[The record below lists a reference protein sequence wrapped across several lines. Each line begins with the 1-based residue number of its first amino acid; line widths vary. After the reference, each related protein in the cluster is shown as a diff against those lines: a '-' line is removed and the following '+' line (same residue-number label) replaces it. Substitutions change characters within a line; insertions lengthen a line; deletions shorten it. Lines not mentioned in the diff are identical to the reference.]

1 MNRKH
6 VWLIALLLAALLV
19 AACGPEMATPTP
31 GGKATSQSPTSVAVG
46 KATTAGAGTTPTIR
60 PTSSADLPVDADDW
74 RTLGSSDAAVTL
86 IEYSDFQ
93 CPYCG
98 RYARETFPQILET
111 YVLTGKIRYVF
122 KNFPLTSIHPQAEK
136 AAEAAECAGEQGKY
150 WEMHEAL
157 FNNQQQ
163 WSGQA
168 SAVQTFKQFA
178 TDLGLDQARFD
189 ACLDSGT
196 YVDKIQ
202 ADMQEAAADGVNGT
216 PAFRINGVELS
227 GAQPYS
233 EFARMIDYFLAGGQ
247 PPQLEIAADSYRSMG
262 RADAPVTVTEFS
274 DFQCPYCGI
283 VAREVVP
290 ELIKRYVD
298 TGKARFVFR
307 EFPLTSIHP
316 AAQKAAEAAVCAGR
330 QGKYWDMNE
339 KLFASTSEWGAQG
352 ANPTDLFKKYAQEI
366 GMDNKLFDECLDS
379 GQASLEVQ
387 GELMAGQMAGVQAT
401 PTFFINDIPIQG
413 GREVE
418 TLGQIIDYLAAGGV
432 VPNIIPAADDWH
444 LRGNRQ
450 TAKAVTVAFVD
461 YASPES
467 AQHAREVLPRLL
479 ETYIKPGQLLYVLY
493 PWSKSMDGPGAQA
506 ATAAE
511 CAGQQGKFW
520 EMHDQLFAQQD
531 KWSQAAEPRPMF
543 LSYAQTLA
551 LDTAKFETCL
561 DSDWAKLRVQ
571 AGNVVA
577 ALYNVPGAPVFLFN
591 NGQGRQGSP
600 TFDDFK
606 AIIDS
611 IVNQ

>member
-6 VWLIALLLAALLV
+6 VWLIALLWAALL
-19 AACGPEMATPTP
+19 ATACGPEMATPTP
-31 GGKATSQSPTSVAVG
+31 ARQVVSSPSPASVEKTPA
-46 KATTAGAGTTPTIR
+46 AAQGTTPTAR
-60 PTSSADLPVDADDW
+60 PISSTNLPVNPDDW
-74 RTLGSSDAAVTL
+74 RVLGSPEAAVTL

-93 CPYCG
+93 CPFCG
-98 RYARETFPQILET
+98 RYARETFPQILQA
-111 YVLTGKIRYVF
+111 YVLTGKIRYTF
-122 KNFPLTSIHPQAEK
+122 RNFPLSSIHPQAEK

-157 FNNQQQ
+157 FSNQQQ
-163 WSGQA
+163 WSGQTG
-168 SAVQTFKQFA
+168 AVQTFKQFA
-178 TDLGLDQARFD
+178 AGMGLDQARFD
-189 ACLDSGT
+189 TCLDGGT
-196 YVDKIQ
+196 YAEKIK
-202 ADMQEAAADGVNGT
+202 ADIQEGAAAGVNGT

-274 DFQCPYCGI
+274 DFQCPSCGA

-298 TGKARFVFR
+298 TGKVRFVFR
-307 EFPLTSIHP
+307 EFPLTSLHP
-316 AAQKAAEAAVCAGR
+316 AAQKAAEAAICAGR

-339 KLFASTSEWGAQG
+339 KLFASTAEWGAQG
-352 ANPTDLFKKYAQEI
+352 VNPPDFFKKYAQEM
-366 GMDNKLFDECLDS
+366 GLDGKAFDECLDS

-401 PTFFINDIPIQG
+401 PTFFINDLPIQG
-413 GREVE
+413 GREIE
-418 TLGQIIDYLAAGGV
+418 SLGQIIDYLAAGGV
-432 VPNIIPAADDWH
+432 VPNIIPTADDWH

-450 TAKAVTVAFVD
+450 TARAVTVAFVD
-461 YASPES
+461 YASSES
-467 AQHAREVLPRLL
+467 AQHARQVLPRLL
-479 ETYIKPGQLLYVLY
+479 ETYINPGQLLYVLY
-493 PWSKSMDGPGAQA
+493 PWTGKGDSIGAQA
-506 ATAAE
+506 AAAAE
-511 CAGQQGKFW
+511 CAGQQGRFW
-520 EMHDQLFAQQD
+520 EMHDQIFSQQD
-531 KWSQAAEPRPMF
+531 RWVQAAEPRPLF
-543 LSYAQTLA
+543 LSYAQTLG

-561 DSDWAKLRVQ
+561 DSDWVKLRVQ

-600 TFDDFK
+600 SFDEFK
-606 AIIDS
+606 TIIDS
-611 IVNQ
+611 IINQ